1 MSLSRR
7 LPNAARVVAM
17 ERSRN
22 CYFFVREENPG
33 QRSRRKS
40 LDLQER
46 TKAQPVFHR
55 RIFLAQLHYS
65 LSALLMTSTSAMPTK
80 THRVNKFAR
89 WKPRFTYGLSNASN
103 NTLAN
108 PEIFIIADL
117 VQ

>member
-1 MSLSRR
+1 
-7 LPNAARVVAM
+7 M

-55 RIFLAQLHYS
+55 ANFSRAA
-65 LSALLMTSTSAMPTK
+65 ALFFVSI
-80 THRVNKFAR
+80 THDINKCDADQD
-89 WKPRFTYGLSNASN
+89 ASR
-103 NTLAN
+103 
-108 PEIFIIADL
+108 E
-117 VQ
+117 